1 VLTLNQGF
9 ETAMRGTHPAPLECC
24 HRSEERNPHGTH
36 IVGGVRKHH
45 EERACQPSSGVVP
58 VVTST
63 TQKRVS
69 KPIAARKTGAK
80 RKVAAV
86 AHRKEPS
93 TTDAIAYLKADHR
106 AVERLFRA
114 YEKAGDRALR
124 TKRKLVDDM
133 VRELVQHSAIEE
145 QVFYPAARREV
156 PSSTDDVL
164 ESLEEHHIVKWL
176 LSELVGMDPADER
189 FNAKVT
195 VLVENV
201 RHHIRDE
208 EHDLFPVVRAHVG
221 RKALVELGDQLRK
234 AKRLAPTRP
243 HPRSPDEPP
252 GNIIVGAVAGV
263 VDRARSAVNPKA

>member
-1 VLTLNQGF
+1 
-9 ETAMRGTHPAPLECC
+9 M
-24 HRSEERNPHGTH
+24 
-36 IVGGVRKHH
+36 
-45 EERACQPSSGVVP
+45 
-58 VVTST
+58 VTST
-63 TQKRVS
+63 TEKKVS
-69 KPIAARKTGAK
+69 KSGAARTTGAK
-80 RKVAAV
+80 RRSATA
-86 AHRKEPS
+86 AHRRGSS

-114 YEKAGDRALR
+114 YEKAGDRAFR

-176 LSELVGMDPADER
+176 LSELVGMDPANER
-189 FNAKVT
+189 FNAKVA
-195 VLVENV
+195 VLVESV

-208 EHDLFPVVRAHVG
+208 EHDLFPEVRAQLG
-221 RKALVELGDQLRK
+221 RKALVELGEQFQK

-243 HPRSPDEPP
+243 HRGRPTSHPEISSPARWLELSIGRKPRSIQRPSYAM
-252 GNIIVGAVAGV
+252 V
-263 VDRARSAVNPKA
+263 